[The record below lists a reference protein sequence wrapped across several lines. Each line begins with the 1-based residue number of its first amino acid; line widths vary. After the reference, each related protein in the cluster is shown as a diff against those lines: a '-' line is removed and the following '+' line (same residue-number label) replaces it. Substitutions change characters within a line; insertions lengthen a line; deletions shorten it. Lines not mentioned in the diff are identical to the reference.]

1 MPAGVVGAVAGGPR
15 GPGPAGKDRAVAR
28 ALPPQLGG
36 EATLPPPYALSASTI
51 RSATSALRQ
60 LTVGMTLV
68 CGACASAAT
77 ACRSSKNELCSL

>member
-15 GPGPAGKDRAVAR
+15 GPGKDRAVAR
-28 ALPPQLGG
+28 ALPTQLGG
-36 EATLPPPYALSASTI
+36 EATLPPPYLKASTM

-77 ACRSSKNELCSL
+77 ASRSSKNELCSL